1 MLNRFHPTR
10 LLASAGAIASFF
22 VLPAGAQAA
31 NTNCPV
37 SGTILENDF
46 TAIQSDNWN
55 GPPLNSDLFGSLP
68 GTVEIVQFTHPIT
81 LTGGIAG
88 VGFDQERAWA
98 QYKTN
103 DFTSHDKVAFDPAA
117 GSGTPATTR
126 ATVSCPDGTTRTGG
140 LTINFIATG
149 NYAAN
154 AFTAHFEVIGSSG
167 GLAGTTGNGT
177 VTGEPGVPGGNG
189 PYSGTLHLR

>member
-81 LTGGIAG
+81 LSGGISG
-88 VGFDQERAWA
+88 TGFDQERAWFNA
-98 QYKTN
+98 RTF
-103 DFTSHDKVAFDPAA
+103 DFTSHDNVVFDPSTAY
-117 GSGTPATTR
+117 GPATVT
-126 ATVSCPDGTTRTGG
+126 CPDGTSKTGG
-140 LTINFIATG
+140 LVVNFDATG
-149 NYAAN
+149 NYIAAFWI
-154 AFTAHFEVIGSSG
+154 A
-167 GLAGTTGNGT
+167 LALCIVSAIAIFLAAPRKVRLVAGRVAKAN
-177 VTGEPGVPGGNG
+177 PG
-189 PYSGTLHLR
+189 R